1 MRKPILAAIA
11 ATTLALVVTGPA
23 SAADTPRFLPTVKRT
38 VKAKTTTGRWCDSP
52 LAGRGVARRTWRAPM
67 TGFMSARL
75 RAGRANWDLAAFDA
89 AGNRRAASLGFG
101 GRELVQTW
109 VESGER
115 ITLQACRRDGS
126 RRRGA
131 LRIRFADV
139 QPPKPEGTPQLL
151 SVAYDSNADLE
162 RLDATGVDLTHNIH
176 DGKADVIVANAD
188 QRNMLVE
195 QGFDVQT
202 EVADLRSQ
210 FFSARMKEM
219 AYASQVG
226 VAGSPLPSGRTTY
239 RVYSDYQRDLTTLAE
254 QYPDIVK
261 PMKLPQNSFQG
272 RPLSGVEISKNVHD
286 APEDGRPVFL
296 LVGEHH
302 AREWPSSEAAMEFA
316 IMLAQGYGNDD
327 RITRLLERARVVV
340 VPIINPDGFISSRS
354 WPADPAD
361 ILGGGGRGFPVDPDQ
376 DNPGLGVDP
385 DLNDPC
391 NGRYPADPGLS
402 EDQCDAIQTCAVNGF
417 NPDEETCEVV
427 LDLYLA
433 EGIAPPGGIFS
444 YRRKNCD
451 GLIDSGLVPCELQH
465 GVDPNR
471 NYGEKWGGPGS
482 DEDRTSQAYRGSG
495 PWSEPE
501 TQAVHEYSQQR
512 QITALITL
520 HNVAALVLRPP
531 GLHDDGKAPDE
542 ERLKEIGDA
551 MGRATG
557 YTSQYGFQ
565 LYDTAG
571 TTEDWNY
578 AAAGTYGFTIEIG
591 PEGGD
596 FHMPYKTGFIDQ
608 WTGDYEPAERGK
620 GLREALLIAAEAA
633 ANPADHSVVK
643 GTALAGS
650 VLRVRKD
657 FETSTYDQPF
667 CKERLPGFGFLVATA
682 EQGCVEMQDPF
693 TVPDFL
699 QSTMVVPPSGKFT
712 WHMNPSTRPFV
723 GKDKEVQ
730 GDPQTVFENVTPGSG
745 EPEPAAAP
753 VEVPFTITDADATR
767 LTVDLQFPSPA
778 EDYDLE
784 LCKKTAAGECEPF
797 GAGNTATGSSG
808 GFVGAQ
814 EHIEATKEAHGDLTG
829 DYVATV
835 FNFAAATND
844 WTLTTQ
850 ATKPGAVTIEPG
862 HREAW
867 TLTCETP
874 DGDVLERRQLF
885 VDRGQLAELDFAGAC
900 AKKGSSKKPPKK

>member
-11 ATTLALVVTGPA
+11 ASTLALVLTGPA
-23 SAADTPRFLPTVKRT
+23 SAAETVRFLPTVKRA
-38 VKAKTTTGRWCDSP
+38 VKVKGTTSSWCDSP
-52 LAGRGVARRTWRAPM
+52 LAGRGVSRKVYRAPM

-75 RAGRANWDLAAFDA
+75 RGPRRANWDLAVFDA

-101 GRELVQTW
+101 RRELVQTW
-109 VESGER
+109 VTSGER
-115 ITLQACRRDGS
+115 MTLQTCRRDGK

-131 LRIRFADV
+131 MRISFADV
-139 QPPKPEGTPQLL
+139 QPPKPEGIPQLV
-151 SVAYDSNADLE
+151 SVAYDSSADLE
-162 RLDATGVDLTHNIH
+162 RLEATGVDLTHNIH
-176 DGKADVIVANAD
+176 NGEADVIVANAE
-188 QRNMLVE
+188 QRNALVE

-202 EVADLRSQ
+202 KIADLQQQ
-210 FFSARMKEM
+210 FMRARMKDLSYT
-219 AYASQVG
+219 AAVG
-226 VAGSPLPSGRTTY
+226 ESPTPSGRTTY
-239 RVYSDYQRDLTTLAE
+239 RVYSDYQRDLETLVE
-254 QYPDIVK
+254 EHPDIVK
-261 PMKLPQNSFQG
+261 PMALPQNSFQG
-272 RPLSGVEISKNVHD
+272 RPLSGVEISKDVNAAD
-286 APEDGRPVFL
+286 EDGRPVFL

-316 IMLAQGYGNDD
+316 IMLAQGYGNND

-340 VPIINPDGFISSRS
+340 VPIINPDGFISSRD

-361 ILGGGGRGFPVDPDQ
+361 ILGGGGRNPTDPAA
-376 DNPGLGVDP
+376 DNPGHGIDP

-417 NPDEETCEVV
+417 NDDDETCEVV

-451 GLIDSGLVPCELQH
+451 GLIPNGLVPCELQH

-482 DEDRTSQAYRGSG
+482 GDDRTSQTWRGEG

-531 GLHDDGKAPDE
+531 GMHTDGKAPDE
-542 ERLKEIGDA
+542 ARLKQIGDA

-591 PEGGD
+591 PENGD

-608 WTGDYEPAERGK
+608 WTGDYEPAEDGK
-620 GLREALLIAAEAA
+620 GLREALMIAAEAA
-633 ANPADHSVVK
+633 ANPGDHSVVK
-643 GTALAGS
+643 GTAKPGS
-650 VLRVRKD
+650 VLRVRKE
-657 FETSTYDQPF
+657 FETSSYDQPF
-667 CKERLPGFGFLVATA
+667 CKERAPGFGVLVATS
-682 EQGCVEMQDPF
+682 EEGCAEMQDPF

-699 QSTMVVPPSGKFT
+699 QSTLVVPPSGKFA

-730 GDPQTVFENVTPGSG
+730 GDPQTVFENVTEGSG
-745 EPEPAAAP
+745 ETEPAADP
-753 VEVPFTITDADATR
+753 VEVPFTITDANATR
-767 LTVDLQFPSPA
+767 MTVDLNFPNPA

-784 LCKKTAAGECEPF
+784 LCKMQNGACEPF
-797 GAGNTATGSSG
+797 GSGNTDEGSSG

-844 WTLTTQ
+844 WTLTSR
-850 ATKPGAVTIEPG
+850 ATKPGSITIEPG

-874 DGDVLERRQLF
+874 DGDVLQQRELF
-885 VDRGQLAELDFAGAC
+885 IDRGDQKKVDFGGAC
-900 AKKGSSKKPPKK
+900 SNKKPKGK

>member
-1 MRKPILAAIA
+1 MRKPTLAAIA
-11 ATTLALVVTGPA
+11 AATLALVVTGPA
-23 SAADTPRFLPTVKRT
+23 AAEESVRFLPTVKRT
-38 VKAKTTTGRWCDSP
+38 VKAKSTTSRWCDSP
-52 LAGRGVARRTWRAPM
+52 MAGPGVARKRWRAPM

-75 RAGRANWDLAAFDA
+75 SAPRRTNWDLAVFDA

-109 VESGER
+109 VESGELM
-115 ITLQACRRDGS
+115 TLQACRREGA
-126 RRRGA
+126 RRPGA
-131 LRIRFADV
+131 LRISFADV
-139 QPPKPEGTPQLL
+139 KPPTPKGTPQLVQ
-151 SVAYDSNADLE
+151 VAFGSSDDLE
-162 RLDATGVDLTHNIH
+162 RLEATGVDLTHNIH
-176 DGKADVIVANAD
+176 DGKADVIVANAE
-188 QRNMLVE
+188 QRNALVE

-202 EVADLRSQ
+202 KIADLQQQ
-210 FFSARMKEM
+210 FTRARMKDL
-219 AYASQVG
+219 AYTAAVG
-226 VAGSPLPSGRTTY
+226 ESPTPSGRTTY
-239 RVYSDYQRDLTTLAE
+239 RVYSDYQRDLVTLAE
-254 QYPDIVK
+254 EHPDIVK
-261 PMKLPQNSFQG
+261 PMQLPQNSFQG
-272 RPLSGVEISKNVHD
+272 RPLAGVEISKNVNAAD
-286 APEDGRPVFL
+286 EDGRPVFL

-316 IMLAQGYGNDD
+316 IMLAQGYGHDK
-327 RITRLLERARVVV
+327 RITQLLDRARIVV
-340 VPIINPDGFISSRS
+340 VPIINPDGFISSRD

-361 ILGGGGRGFPVDPDQ
+361 VLGGGGRNPTDPAA
-376 DNPGLGVDP
+376 DNPGHGVDP

-417 NPDEETCEVV
+417 NDDDETCEVV

-451 GLIDSGLVPCELQH
+451 GLIPSGLAPCELQH

-482 DEDRTSQAYRGSG
+482 GDDRTSQTWRGEG

-501 TQAVHEYSQQR
+501 TQAVHEYSQSR

-531 GLHDDGKAPDE
+531 GMHTDGQAPDE
-542 ERLKEIGDA
+542 ARLKEIGDA

-591 PEGGD
+591 PENGD

-620 GLREALLIAAEAA
+620 GLREALMIAAEAA

-650 VLRVRKD
+650 VMRVRKD
-657 FETSTYDQPF
+657 FETSTFSEPF
-667 CKERLPGFGFLVATA
+667 CKERAPGFGVLVATS
-682 EQGCVEMQDPF
+682 EEGCVEMQDPF

-699 QSTMVVPPSGKFT
+699 QSTLVVPPSGKFE

-730 GDPQTVFENVTPGSG
+730 GDPQTVFENVTNGSG

-753 VEVPFTITDADATR
+753 VEVPFTITDGDATR
-767 LTVDLQFPSPA
+767 MTVDLNFPNPA

-784 LCKKTAAGECEPF
+784 LCKMNGSECVPF
-797 GAGNTATGSSG
+797 GAGNTDEGSSG

-850 ATKPGAVTIEPG
+850 ATKPGSITIEPG

-874 DGDVLERRQLF
+874 TGDVLAQRQLF
-885 VDRGQLAELDFAGAC
+885 IDRGKQAKVDFAGAC
-900 AKKGSSKKPPKK
+900 AKKQKK

>member
-1 MRKPILAAIA
+1 MRKPILAALA
-11 ATTLALVVTGPA
+11 ASTLALVLTGPA
-23 SAADTPRFLPTVKRT
+23 SAAETVRFLPTVKRA
-38 VKAKTTTGRWCDSP
+38 VKVKGTTSSWCDSP
-52 LAGRGVARRTWRAPM
+52 LAGRGVSRKVYRAPM
-67 TGFMSARL
+67 TGFMSTRL
-75 RAGRANWDLAAFDA
+75 RGPRRANWDLAVFDA

-101 GRELVQTW
+101 RRELVQTW
-109 VESGER
+109 VTSGER
-115 ITLQACRRDGS
+115 MTLQTCRRDGK

-131 LRIRFADV
+131 MRISFADV
-139 QPPKPEGTPQLL
+139 QPPKPEGTPQLV
-151 SVAYDSNADLE
+151 SVGFDSSDDLE
-162 RLDATGVDLTHNIH
+162 RIEATGVDLTHNIH
-176 DGKADVIVANAD
+176 DGQADVIVANAK
-188 QRNMLVE
+188 QRSMLVD

-202 EVADLRSQ
+202 ETANLGNHFMR
-210 FFSARMKEM
+210 ARMKEM
-219 AYASQVG
+219 RYTARVG
-226 VAGSPLPSGRTTY
+226 LDGSPLPSGRTTY
-239 RVYSDYQRDLTTLAE
+239 RVYSDYQRDLETLVE

-261 PMKLPQNSFQG
+261 PMALPQNSFQG
-272 RPLSGVEISKNVHD
+272 RPLSGVEIAKNVNASD
-286 APEDGRPVFL
+286 EDGRPVFL

-316 IMLAQGYGNDD
+316 MMLAQGYGSNK
-327 RITRLLERARVVV
+327 RITQLLERARVVV
-340 VPIINPDGFISSRS
+340 VPNINPDGFVSSRG

-361 ILGGGGRGFPVDPDQ
+361 ILGGGGDQPGF
-376 DNPGLGVDP
+376 GIDP

-391 NGRYPADPGLS
+391 NGSPDLGLS
-402 EDQCDAIQTCAVNGF
+402 EEQCDTLRTCAVNGDD
-417 NPDEETCEVV
+417 NDDGVCDVV

-451 GLIDSGLVPCELQH
+451 GLIPSGLVPCELQH

-482 DEDRTSQAYRGSG
+482 GDDRTSQTWRGEG

-501 TQAVHEYSQQR
+501 TQAVHEYSQNR

-531 GLHDDGKAPDE
+531 GMHTDGKAPDE

-591 PEGGD
+591 PAGGD

-608 WTGDYEPAERGK
+608 WTGDYEPAQRGK

-633 ANPADHSVVK
+633 ANPDDHSVVK

-650 VLRVRKD
+650 VLRVRKE
-657 FETSTYDQPF
+657 FETSSYDQPF
-667 CKERLPGFGFLVATA
+667 CKERAPGFGVLVATS
-682 EQGCVEMQDPF
+682 EEGCREMQDPF

-699 QSTMVVPPSGKFT
+699 QSTLVVPPSGNFT
-712 WHMNPSTRPFV
+712 WHVNPSTRPFV

-730 GDPQTVFENVTPGSG
+730 EDPVTTFENVTEGSG
-745 EPEPAAAP
+745 EPEPAAET
-753 VEVPFTITDADATR
+753 VEVPFTITDAGTTN
-767 LTVDLQFPSPA
+767 LTVDLTFPNP

-784 LCKKTAAGECEPF
+784 LCRMNGSDCVPF
-797 GAGNTATGSSG
+797 GAGNSDEGSSG

-814 EHIEATKEAHGDLTG
+814 EHIEANKEAHGDLTG
-829 DYVATV
+829 DYVAKV
-835 FNFAAATND
+835 LAFASATND

-850 ATKPGAVTIEPG
+850 GTKPGSVTIEPG

-874 DGDVLERRQLF
+874 DGNVLASRQLF
-885 VDRGQLAELDFAGAC
+885 IDRGKQAKVDFAGAC
-900 AKKGSSKKPPKK
+900 AKGKKNK

>member
-1 MRKPILAAIA
+1 MRKPFLAAIA
-11 ATTLALVVTGPA
+11 AAIFALVVTGPA
-23 SAADTPRFLPTVKRT
+23 SAAETVRFLPTVKRT
-38 VKAKTTTGRWCDSP
+38 VKTKSTTSSWCDSP
-52 LAGRGVARRTWRAPM
+52 LAGAGVVRKRWRAPM

-75 RAGRANWDLAAFDA
+75 KGRRGTNWDLAAFDA

-101 GRELVQTW
+101 RRELVQTW
-109 VESGER
+109 VESGELM
-115 ITLQACRRDGS
+115 TLQACRRSGE

-131 LRIRFADV
+131 LRISFADV
-139 QPPKPEGTPQLL
+139 QPPKPEGIPQLV

-162 RLDATGVDLTHNIH
+162 RLEATGVDLTHNIH
-176 DGKADVIVANAD
+176 DGNADVIVANAN

-202 EVADLRSQ
+202 KVADLRSQ
-210 FFSARMKEM
+210 FFRARTQEM
-219 AYASQVG
+219 AYAADVG
-226 VAGSPLPSGRTTY
+226 VDGSPLPSGRTTY
-239 RVYSDYQRDLTTLAE
+239 RVYSDYQKDLETLAE

-261 PMKLPQNSFQG
+261 PMALPENSFQG
-272 RPLSGVEISKNVHD
+272 RPLSGVEISKNVNAAD
-286 APEDGRPVFL
+286 EDGRPVFL

-327 RITRLLERARVVV
+327 RITRLLERTRIVV

-376 DNPGLGVDP
+376 DNPGLGIDP
-385 DLNDPC
+385 DANNPC
-391 NGRYPADPGLS
+391 GGRPDLGLP
-402 EDQCDAIQTCAVNGF
+402 EDVCESIRTCAVNGE
-417 NPDEETCEVV
+417 NPDGSCEVV

-451 GLIDSGLVPCELQH
+451 GAIPEPLVPCELQH

-482 DEDRTSQAYRGSG
+482 GDDRTSQSYRGSG
-495 PWSEPE
+495 QWSEPE
-501 TQAVHEYSQQR
+501 TQAVHEYSQNR

-531 GLHDDGKAPDE
+531 GLHFDGKAPDE

-591 PEGGD
+591 PENGD

-608 WTGDYEPAERGK
+608 WTGDYEPAEDGK
-620 GLREALLIAAEAA
+620 GLREALMIAAEAA

-643 GTALAGS
+643 GTAPAGS

-657 FETSTYDQPF
+657 FKTFTYDAF
-667 CKERLPGFGFLVATA
+667 CKERAPGFGVLVATST
-682 EQGCVEMQDPF
+682 QGCVDEQDEATF
-693 TVPDFL
+693 TPDFL
-699 QSTMVVPPSGKFT
+699 ESTLVVPPSGKFE

-723 GKDKEVQ
+723 GADRDVLGEETTEVYHQ
-730 GDPQTVFENVTPGSG
+730 EVSHDGPDGQSLPVGSHTETVKFS
-745 EPEPAAAP
+745 
-753 VEVPFTITDADATR
+753 ITDADATD
-767 LTVDLQFPSPA
+767 LMVDLTFPDAS

-784 LCKKTAAGECEPF
+784 LCKVDAEGECQPF
-797 GAGNTATGSSG
+797 GTGTSEGSSG
-808 GFVGAQ
+808 KSTGEP
-814 EHIEATKEAHGDLTG
+814 EHIETVKAEPGSLVG
-829 DYVATV
+829 DYEATV
-835 FNFAAATND
+835 YNYLATADEWNM
-844 WTLTTQ
+844 TISALERPIIVV
-850 ATKPGAVTIEPG
+850 PGT
-862 HREAW
+862 REAW
-867 TLTCETP
+867 TLTCTTP
-874 DGDVLERRQLF
+874 TGQEASRDLF
-885 VDRGQLAELDFAGAC
+885 IDRGQRLTVNFDGAC
-900 AKKGSSKKPPKK
+900 ETRAKKPSKR

>member
-1 MRKPILAAIA
+1 MHHFSGRGFLATLMVATVSLVA
-11 ATTLALVVTGPA
+11 AGPA
-23 SAADTPRFLPTVKRT
+23 SAAETVRFLPTVERT
-38 VKAKTTTGRWCDSP
+38 VKAKSTTSQWCDSP
-52 LAGRGVARRTWRAPM
+52 LAGRGVARKTWRAPM
-67 TGFMSARL
+67 TGFMSTRL
-75 RAGRANWDLAAFDA
+75 RAPRRANWDLAVFDA

-101 GRELVQTW
+101 SRELVQTW
-109 VESGER
+109 VESGEPM
-115 ITLQACRRDGS
+115 TLQACRRTGAG
-126 RRRGA
+126 RRGT
-131 LRIRFADV
+131 LRISFADV
-139 QPPKPEGTPQLL
+139 EPPDPKGTPQLVK
-151 SVAYDSNADLE
+151 VAYDSSDDLQ
-162 RLDATGVDLTHNIH
+162 RLEATGVDLTHDIH
-176 DGKADVIVANAD
+176 DGQAEVIVANAE
-188 QRNMLVE
+188 QRTALVNM
-195 QGFDVQT
+195 GFDVQT

-210 FFSARMKEM
+210 FMRARMKEL
-219 AYASQVG
+219 AYTADVG
-226 VAGSPLPSGRTTY
+226 ASPLPSGRTTY
-239 RVYSDYQRDLTTLAE
+239 RVYSDYQRDLTALAE
-254 QYPDIVK
+254 EYPDIVK
-261 PMKLPQNSFQG
+261 PMQLPQNSFQG
-272 RPLSGVEISKNVHD
+272 RPLAGVEISKDVHV
-286 APEDGRPVFL
+286 AEEDGRPVFL

-327 RITRLLERARVVV
+327 RITSLLERARVVV
-340 VPIINPDGFISSRS
+340 VPNINPDGFISSRN

-385 DLNDPC
+385 DFNDPC

-402 EDQCDAIQTCAVNGF
+402 EDQCDAIRTCAINGF
-417 NPDEETCEVV
+417 NPDGETCEVV

-451 GLIDSGLVPCELQH
+451 GLIPNGLVPCELQH

-482 DEDRTSQAYRGSG
+482 GDDRTSQTWRGEG

-531 GLHDDGKAPDE
+531 GMHTDGKAPDE

-551 MGRATG
+551 MGSAAG

-608 WTGDYEPAERGK
+608 WTGDYEPAEDGK
-620 GLREALLIAAEAA
+620 GLREALMIAAEAA
-633 ANPADHSVVK
+633 ANPSDHSVVQGSAK
-643 GTALAGS
+643 PGS

-657 FETSTYDQPF
+657 FETSTFSEPF
-667 CKERLPGFGFLVATA
+667 CKDRAPGFGVLVATST
-682 EQGCVEMQDPF
+682 QGCLETQEPF

-699 QSTMVVPPSGKFT
+699 QSTLVVPASGKFT

-730 GDPQTVFENVTPGSG
+730 GDPQPVFENVTEGSG
-745 EPEPAAAP
+745 EPEPAAET
-753 VEVPFTITDADATR
+753 VDVPFTITDADATR
-767 LTVDLQFPSPA
+767 LNVDLGFPNPA

-784 LCKKTAAGECEPF
+784 LCKMQGTTCEPF
-797 GAGNTATGSSG
+797 GTGAGGNTGSSG
-808 GFVGAQ
+808 GFLGAQ

-829 DYVATV
+829 DYVASV
-835 FNFAAATND
+835 INFAAATND
-844 WTLTTQ
+844 WTLTSR
-850 ATKPGAVTIEPG
+850 ATKPGSVTIEPG

-874 DGDVLERRQLF
+874 DGNVLEQRELF
-885 VDRGQLAELDFAGAC
+885 VDRGEIAKVGFTGAC
-900 AKKGSSKKPPKK
+900 SAKKPKKK